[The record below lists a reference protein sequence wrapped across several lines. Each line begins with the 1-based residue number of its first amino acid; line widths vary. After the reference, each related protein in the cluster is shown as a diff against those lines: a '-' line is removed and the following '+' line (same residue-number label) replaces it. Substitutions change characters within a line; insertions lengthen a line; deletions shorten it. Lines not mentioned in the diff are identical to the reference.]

1 MESKQE
7 HWDNVFASKSSHEV
21 SWTQDYPRISMQ
33 FISEINLP
41 KTAKILEV
49 GGGEGFLV
57 DALLEKG
64 YTNITVIDISGK
76 AIEKTKLRLGEKANL
91 ITWVVTDIIQFN
103 PVQKFDFWHD
113 RAVFHFLTKENEIE
127 EYKII
132 LDKTLVKDGYFL
144 LGTFSSKGPF
154 KCSGLDIIQY
164 DAQEMKEL
172 FEDHF
177 TMIHSYQEKHKTPF
191 ETYQDFQFGG
201 FKKITNK

>member
-7 HWDNVFASKSSHEV
+7 HWDNVFASKSTHEV

-49 GGGEGFLV
+49 GGGESFLV

-64 YTNITVIDISGK
+64 YTNITVIDISVK
-76 AIEKTKLRLGEKANL
+76 ALEKAKLRLGEKANL
-91 ITWVVTDIIQFN
+91 ITWVVTDIIQFK
-103 PVQKFDFWHD
+103 PEQKFDFWHD
-113 RAVFHFLTKENEIE
+113 RAVFHFLTKENEVE
-127 EYKII
+127 EYKKN
-132 LDKTLVKDGYFL
+132 LDKTVVEDGYFL
-144 LGTFSSKGPF
+144 LGTFSPKGPF
-154 KCSGLDIIQY
+154 KCSGLDIVQY
-164 DAQEMKEL
+164 DAQGMKAL

-177 TMIHSYQEKHKTPF
+177 TMINSYQEKHKTPF

-201 FKKITNK
+201 FKKKNK